1 MNLCE
6 LCQNPRRVDKIM
18 PQLAADM
25 IILASVRHRQL
36 ISSEVNRRTAEYK
49 KVKNQ
54 PHVCRGFISAGEIL
68 QPSIT
73 LSFRS
78 SSNHCNGS
86 HIRTSQNEN
95 GIEQGRENF
104 SRIKSGNP
112 GHGISKR
119 GFVVG

>member
-1 MNLCE
+1 
-6 LCQNPRRVDKIM
+6 M

-78 SSNHCNGS
+78 SSNHCNGNHCNGS